1 MEVDDDEEDDTDNDD
16 ELVVRLALLN
26 ECTTGKGIIKA
37 HCDHLKRLS
46 YDTVSNKSTEYLK
59 MLRKG
64 SMVYP
69 KSPLVGTQFPEA
81 DDDDKDNN
89 GRVTN
94 VIFDWDATS
103 VKGKT
108 SSEKAVSG
116 LRTTSQEV
124 KTEKDPLIMFA
135 LPHHLES
142 LSTSSDFKKD
152 DTLCLQ
158 TFHGRTCIVTSDQWI
173 LPVEHGK
180 PQSFLAARP
189 PTAEA
194 IPLIAEALN
203 EDIKFKIVSCIAY
216 V

>member
-1 MEVDDDEEDDTDNDD
+1 M
-16 ELVVRLALLN
+16 
-26 ECTTGKGIIKA
+26 
-37 HCDHLKRLS
+37 
-46 YDTVSNKSTEYLK
+46 
-59 MLRKG
+59 
-64 SMVYP
+64 
-69 KSPLVGTQFPEA
+69 
-81 DDDDKDNN
+81 
-89 GRVTN
+89 
-94 VIFDWDATS
+94 IFDWDATS

-116 LRTTSQEV
+116 LRTTSQEMII
-124 KTEKDPLIMFA
+124 EKDPLIMFA

-142 LSTSSDFKKD
+142 LSTSSDSKD
-152 DTLCLQ
+152 DLCLH

-173 LPVEHGK
+173 LPIEHK

>member
-1 MEVDDDEEDDTDNDD
+1 MEVNDDDDEEDDTANND

-37 HCDHLKRLS
+37 HCDHLRRLS
-46 YDTVSNKSTEYLK
+46 YDTVSKKSKEYLN

-81 DDDDKDNN
+81 DDDDKDDN

-103 VKGKT
+103 AKGKA
-108 SSEKAVSG
+108 SSEKAVPG

-142 LSTSSDFKKD
+142 LSTSSDSKD
-152 DTLCLQ
+152 DLCLH

-173 LPVEHGK
+173 LPVEHK

-189 PTAEA
+189 PIAEA